1 MGTKSVEWVN
11 RGVGRVASL
20 LSMAG
25 ATSVALSCVSLAHG
39 WAEPAW
45 VVELPGTVIT
55 GLSADGRTACGRL
68 TTIPLSPIRWRR
80 DVGNEALQTLTATF
94 HNTSSISWDGSVVSG
109 ATGLRNPRNPCWWNG
124 SGQVTT
130 LSEVSIDTNNGAA
143 WAASG
148 NGLVFGGQSLRAD
161 PFGLQ
166 AVLWQEG
173 ALQVVPSPLVGSQVS
188 HLSFDGSVAIGFGLL
203 GTSTLGFWYER
214 HSGHLA
220 LMQGPL
226 GAMMPLGLSPDG
238 RSAVGFVGPPGSS
251 QRAAVWTR
259 ERGVELFGRGL
270 EAYSRTEVVSVSADS
285 RVWAGNLWT
294 NSTTRRAWIWDAQF
308 GLRLLQDVAEV
319 QLGVEVPELDW
330 LHCMS
335 ADGSTFVIGTLDSS
349 SIILHLNSACPGD
362 VDNGTGSGARDDE
375 VNIDDLSA
383 FLVWMGAGD
392 LRADLDNGSGNG
404 VPDMA
409 ISIDDLLYFLTGFEV
424 GC

>member
-1 MGTKSVEWVN
+1 MGTKYVVRVDRGGGRSAGSLN
-11 RGVGRVASL
+11 IAGVGVF
-20 LSMAG
+20 
-25 ATSVALSCVSLAHG
+25 ALSCVNLAHG

-45 VVELPGTVIT
+45 VVELPRTVIT

-68 TTIPLSPIRWRR
+68 TTISLSPIRWRR
-80 DVGNEALQTLTATF
+80 DVGNEALQTLTATL

-109 ATGLRNPRNPCWWNG
+109 ATGLQGPRHPCWWDG
-124 SGQVTT
+124 SGQFTA
-130 LSEVSIDTNNGAA
+130 LSEVSIDSTNGAA
-143 WAASG
+143 WAVSG
-148 NGLVFGGQSLRAD
+148 NGQVFGGQSYLPSEGNLKAI
-161 PFGLQ
+161 
-166 AVLWQEG
+166 LWQNGSLE
-173 ALQVVPSPLVGSQVS
+173 VVPSPLVGSQVS
-188 HLSFDGSVAIGFGLL
+188 HLSFDGSVAVGFGLL

-226 GAMMPLGLSPDG
+226 GAMTPLGLSPDG
-238 RSAVGFVGPPGSS
+238 QSAVGFVGQPGSA

-270 EAYSRTEVVSVSADS
+270 EVHSRTEVVAVSADS

-294 NSTTRRAWIWDAQF
+294 NSTTRRAWVWDAQS
-308 GLRLLQDVAEV
+308 GLRLTQDVAEA
-319 QLGVEVPELDW
+319 QLGEAVPELAW
-330 LHCMS
+330 LRGMS
-335 ADGSTFVIGTLDSS
+335 ADGSTFFGMSDESTSF
-349 SIILHLNSACPGD
+349 ILHLNAPCPGD

-409 ISIDDLLYFLTGFEV
+409 IGIDDLLYFLIGFEV